1 MAVQEIKLTNA
12 AECLIRVVEG
22 DKLSAT
28 NGRITI
34 TDAQGANVDMSAYSG
49 VEFNIYRD
57 QETKARMYQFVEPVG
72 SEGGLTL
79 GDGYFDLLADPFPL
93 ESGEYRFGLREM
105 DSPITLAY
113 GDFIVLDRF

>member
-1 MAVQEIKLTNA
+1 MSEQIIDLTNA
-12 AECLIRVVEG
+12 ADCRIRVVEG
-22 DKLSAT
+22 DKLDDT

-34 TDAQGANVDMSAYSG
+34 TDAQGANIDMSAYSI

-57 QETKARMYQFVEPVG
+57 QETKSRLYQFRQPLDG
-72 SEGGLTL
+72 EGGLTL

-93 ESGEYRFGLREM
+93 QTGEYRFGLREM

-113 GDFIVLDRF
+113 GNFIVLDRF